1 MVGELE
7 GVHEAVTVLKVT
19 QHWVMNLPKYFI
31 LYISI
36 YYLLLVYLPSRQLI
50 SFWFK
55 NLLVVANPVKAGVA
69 AGLASS

>member
-50 SFWFK
+50 SF
-55 NLLVVANPVKAGVA
+55 
-69 AGLASS
+69 